1 MIPEEIHD
9 FTEKMRS
16 YYLAAWAVNE
26 RKRHS
31 IGGAEEKD
39 SSLRKVP
46 YRMFCPES
54 DLGNLRIV

>member
-1 MIPEEIHD
+1 MRD

-16 YYLAAWAVNE
+16 CYLAAWAVNE

-46 YRMFCPES
+46 YHIFCPES